1 MRTANERKKAHFAK
15 NVSLV
20 LQHEQFLHPPSSPFA
35 VCWGEDVSLGED
47 QTHDK

>member
-1 MRTANERKKAHFAK
+1 MRTANGVENAHFAQ
-15 NVSLV
+15 NGFLV